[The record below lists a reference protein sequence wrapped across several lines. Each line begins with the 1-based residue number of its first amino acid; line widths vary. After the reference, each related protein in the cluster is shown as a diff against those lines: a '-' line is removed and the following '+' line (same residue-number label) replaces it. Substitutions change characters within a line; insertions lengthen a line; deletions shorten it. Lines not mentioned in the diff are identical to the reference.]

1 MKNSI
6 GFVVPSVEENE
17 KSKNILNIID
27 RISSSTPYSDC
38 VVFNSLYSNY
48 SPMINKFGVLHLNE
62 AKFFLGP
69 MIAFDLASMLFLKS
83 CVTSHKIF
91 FPLELEWQ
99 KYVNFNHDV
108 NDPDYEKLSQYFGLR
123 ELYVNNSL
131 LVTDNIEH
139 KKILDLCWKESLII
153 ENNNY
158 EKIFEY
164 IKL

>member
-6 GFVVPSVEENE
+6 GFVVPSIEDDE
-17 KSKNILNIID
+17 KSNKILGIID
-27 RISSSTPYSDC
+27 KISSSTPYLDC
-38 VVFNSLYSNY
+38 VVFNSFYSHY

-69 MIAFDLASMLFLKS
+69 IIAFDLASMLFLKS
-83 CVTSHKIF
+83 CITSYKIF

-99 KYVNFNHDV
+99 KYVNFNHST

-123 ELYVNNSL
+123 ELYINNSL
-131 LVTDNIEH
+131 LITENPEH
-139 KKILDLCWKESLII
+139 KKILDICWKESLMI
-153 ENNNY
+153 ENNY
-158 EKIFEY
+158 EKIFEH